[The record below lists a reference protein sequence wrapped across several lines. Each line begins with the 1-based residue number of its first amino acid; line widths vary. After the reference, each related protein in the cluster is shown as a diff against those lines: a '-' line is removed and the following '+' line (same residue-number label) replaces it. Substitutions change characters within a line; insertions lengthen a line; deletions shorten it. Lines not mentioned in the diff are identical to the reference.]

1 MIKVGITGL
10 LASGKTTVAKVLSG
24 KKYPIFNAD
33 REVKKVYQRKLFKDK
48 IFKKFNVK
56 TKKEIK
62 KIISKNPKKLII
74 LEKFIHPFVRKEMQ
88 YFIKK
93 NKRKKILLFEIPL
106 LIESK
111 LMRKF
116 DKIIFV
122 NCKRSLRVR
131 RFLKRG
137 KSKKLFD
144 LLDKRQSNSKKK
156 KQLSDYVINNN
167 FSFQRLKDNVKI
179 LENIIIIN

>member
-1 MIKVGITGL
+1 
-10 LASGKTTVAKVLSG
+10 
-24 KKYPIFNAD
+24 
-33 REVKKVYQRKLFKDK
+33 
-48 IFKKFNVK
+48 
-56 TKKEIK
+56 
-62 KIISKNPKKLII
+62 
-74 LEKFIHPFVRKEMQ
+74 MQ
-88 YFIKK
+88 YFINK

-116 DKIIFV
+116 NKIIFV